1 MLLPNSE
8 TLFGA
13 VVPAKRLQSYKL
25 FAGLPNFFEK
35 KFFEEDR
42 KRVKGR
48 SVGFCGGG
56 EIAAFNIGDVA
67 LHGIGHDGCHVGIS
81 TQEAR

>member
-35 KFFEEDR
+35 IFLKER

-48 SVGFCGGG
+48 SVGFGGGG
-56 EIAAFNIGDVA
+56 EIATFNIGDVA